1 MKMNVM
7 RRRSA
12 AIIAV
17 LAAFSFALAGCNDSA
32 PAQTPGTTQAPG
44 GGY

>member
-1 MKMNVM
+1 M

-17 LAAFSFALAGCNDSA
+17 LAAFSLVLAGCNNSS
-32 PAQTPGTTQAPG
+32 PAETPGTTQQPG
-44 GGY
+44 GY